1 MNELPLYF
9 IAIIPPD
16 PIFSFA
22 LQQKE
27 YIAEYY
33 NSKAALRSPPHITLH
48 MPFRLK
54 ESREALLIEYLD
66 NLAKSNPQF
75 LLKCDGFGA
84 FEPRVI
90 YINLDRPDALVNL
103 QRNIGQLM
111 KQQMHLFNA
120 NYKDKVF
127 NPHMTIAFRDL
138 RKAMFH
144 KAWEEFRVKKYTTSF
159 MTDSFA
165 LLKHDSRHWQV
176 HQRFHLSAS
185 V

>member
-54 ESREALLIEYLD
+54 ESREAPLIQYLD
-66 NLAKSNPQF
+66 NLAKANPQF
-75 LLKCDGFGA
+75 LLKC
-84 FEPRVI
+84 
-90 YINLDRPDALVNL
+90 
-103 QRNIGQLM
+103 
-111 KQQMHLFNA
+111 
-120 NYKDKVF
+120 
-127 NPHMTIAFRDL
+127 
-138 RKAMFH
+138 
-144 KAWEEFRVKKYTTSF
+144 
-159 MTDSFA
+159 
-165 LLKHDSRHWQV
+165 
-176 HQRFHLSAS
+176 
-185 V
+185 